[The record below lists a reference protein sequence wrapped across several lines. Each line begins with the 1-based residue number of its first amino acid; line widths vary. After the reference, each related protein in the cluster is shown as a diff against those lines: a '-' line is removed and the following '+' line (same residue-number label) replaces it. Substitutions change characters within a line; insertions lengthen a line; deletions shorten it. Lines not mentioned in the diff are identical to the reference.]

1 MLRRLRRDF
10 AWRRR
15 QRSEKRARRCKSVVC
30 VAAAVA
36 VIMCPWKEEENP
48 VGNTHA
54 ASDDD
59 DSNEVEEE
67 ASAEGAAV
75 LAGKAAGHQA
85 GRQQAGPLKN
95 QATATAPAAPAA
107 DTLFLFPPSLLPSD
121 HDELLPRPPGDV
133 IQGQITCALRGGGVR
148 CAPDGGAP
156 GQRARASSLSRH
168 PPPVPSSVRAR
179 SPSQSP
185 RPSPARS
192 PASCFP

>member
-1 MLRRLRRDF
+1 M
-10 AWRRR
+10 
-15 QRSEKRARRCKSVVC
+15 
-30 VAAAVA
+30 
-36 VIMCPWKEEENP
+36 
-48 VGNTHA
+48 GNTHA
-54 ASDDD
+54 ASDD

-85 GRQQAGPLKN
+85 GRQQAGPWKN

-156 GQRARASSLSRH
+156 GQRARARA
-168 PPPVPSSVRAR
+168 PSPATRRRFRRPVRAR
-179 SPSQSP
+179 SPSPSP
-185 RPSPARS
+185 RPLSRPLARFLFS
-192 PASCFP
+192 LRREGAEKRARAGYRAAG

>member
-1 MLRRLRRDF
+1 M
-10 AWRRR
+10 
-15 QRSEKRARRCKSVVC
+15 
-30 VAAAVA
+30 
-36 VIMCPWKEEENP
+36 
-48 VGNTHA
+48 GNTHA
-54 ASDDD
+54 ASDD

-85 GRQQAGPLKN
+85 GRQQAGPWKN

-179 SPSQSP
+179 SPSPSP
-185 RPSPARS
+185 RPLAPSPARS

>member
-54 ASDDD
+54 ASDD

-107 DTLFLFPPSLLPSD
+107 DTLFLFPPSLPPS
-121 HDELLPRPPGDV
+121 LRPR
-133 IQGQITCALRGGGVR
+133 
-148 CAPDGGAP
+148 
-156 GQRARASSLSRH
+156 
-168 PPPVPSSVRAR
+168 
-179 SPSQSP
+179 
-185 RPSPARS
+185 
-192 PASCFP
+192 

>member
-1 MLRRLRRDF
+1 M
-10 AWRRR
+10 
-15 QRSEKRARRCKSVVC
+15 
-30 VAAAVA
+30 
-36 VIMCPWKEEENP
+36 
-48 VGNTHA
+48 GNTHA
-54 ASDDD
+54 ASDDDD

-95 QATATAPAAPAA
+95 QATATALAAPAA

-156 GQRARASSLSRH
+156 GQRARELPLPPPAAGSVVRPRALSL
-168 PPPVPSSVRAR
+168 PVPS
-179 SPSQSP
+179 PP
-185 RPSPARS
+185 LPPAR
-192 PASCFP
+192 PLPVFLEEGGR